1 MEGTSMPNWLM
12 KRAELTPER
21 IAINFDNHSYTFKEV
36 YEHSLGYARGFYE
49 KGIRKG
55 DKIGV
60 LQGNTLEMVLTIH
73 ASMLIGA
80 EMVLFNIRLAPNEL
94 LWQLKDSG
102 VNIVIA
108 DREHLSLLE
117 EYERE
122 KVYCVQDMEAAA
134 IDIEEGKLVVR
145 EIDLNEP
152 ATYMYTSGTTGRPKA
167 VIQTYGNHWW
177 SAAGSML
184 NLGLHEKDV
193 WLCTVPLFHISGLS
207 ILMRSVI
214 YGMKVVLHS
223 RFDERQVNRSIR
235 EQNVTIASVVT
246 AMLNRLM
253 TDLKGGIYPPAFRC
267 MLLGGGPAPL
277 SILESCKNKGIPV
290 YQTYG
295 MTETSSQ
302 IATLSPE
309 YSLSK
314 LGSAGKALFP
324 CQLKIMNGQNEANVN
339 EVGEI
344 VVKGPNVTGG
354 YAGNEE
360 ANVQSFLEG
369 GWFRTGDMGRLDADG
384 FLYVVDRRSDLIISG
399 GENIYPAEL
408 EAAICRHPAVLEAGV
423 TGLPDEK
430 WGMVPIAFVV
440 LKDSCPVE
448 ELQEHCAKNLAG
460 YKRPQEMHIVEELPK
475 NASNKL
481 IRRKLLE
488 MRGRSGEKNAGL

>member
-1 MEGTSMPNWLM
+1 M

-324 CQLKIMNGQNEANVN
+324 CQLKIMSGQNEANVN

-399 GENIYPAEL
+399 GENIYPVQIESFLSA
-408 EAAICRHPAVLEAGV
+408 HPAIHDVAV
-423 TGLPDEK
+423 IGLPDERLGEITAAIIEIK
-430 WGMVPIAFVV
+430 EGET
-440 LKDSCPVE
+440 CTE
-448 ELQEHCAKNLAG
+448 EEIRLFCEGLPR
-460 YKRPQEMHIVEELPK
+460 YKRPRTVFFDKVPRNPTGKIEKPVLREK
-475 NASNKL
+475 YC
-481 IRRKLLE
+481 
-488 MRGRSGEKNAGL
+488 RGRLVEVQITG